1 MLEAKPD
8 LEEIED
14 TPEGEFGAEY
24 RGVIDDLRA
33 AGREIPAEDL
43 IDMLR
48 NIQEDPGE
56 SEINLFSLQAMARFL
71 IRHRKL
77 ADPVIGPDPTGMMQ
91 VEWHIIGDGLLVMA
105 FLENDQV
112 HCVAQSDA
120 TPGVRALNRSVQLT
134 ENQAIEEFGH
144 LVPLH

>member
-1 MLEAKPD
+1 MLEAKSD
-8 LEEIED
+8 IEEIED
-14 TPEGEFGAEY
+14 TPEWEFGAEY
-24 RGVIDDLRA
+24 QSVIDDLRA

-43 IDMLR
+43 IEMLL
-48 NIQEDPGE
+48 NIQEDPEE

-71 IRHRKL
+71 VRHKKL

-91 VEWHIIGDGLLVMA
+91 AEWHIIGDGLLVMA
-105 FLENDQV
+105 FLENDQI

-120 TPGVRALNRSVQLT
+120 TPQARPLNRSVQLP

-144 LVPLH
+144 LVPLC